1 MDNNFGGYFDYT
13 PSINPLDNKELGEKF
28 KVKGIIVSERYFD
41 IVKNFGIYAI
51 EDTDG
56 NRMVVKGT
64 FSTSLIIGQTY
75 EFIGTVTEFRFE
87 RQLSLKEYYPC
98 RPVNKRG
105 VISYLQTLYGL
116 KSKAELIYNTFG
128 EDSIDILINDPMLV
142 ANSIKGIG
150 KKSVVKWQEQLKE
163 LAEDQYIYMKLLGF
177 GLTEKAIT
185 NILKKYG
192 ASIVEKIEENPYIL
206 MKEVKGYGFNKCD
219 KIALDNGIE
228 PNSEVRV
235 KAGIIHTL
243 EEFSKSGHC
252 YCPYDLIV
260 NEVKQK
266 IQLVLNYKDMNSF
279 YNINKDKNEA
289 VLKIYNRN
297 YTINISELKDCIYK
311 YINCENIN
319 ERKYHR
325 YVLSPISNT
334 LIENKISELI
344 DSNELILEKNKL
356 YIPKLY
362 WAEVDLANKISKL
375 AIYFPIYS
383 RSKVEAIVDE
393 VCREKGYIL
402 ENKQR
407 EACIEFNMYNYG
419 LFILNGSAG
428 TGKTFTLN
436 LILEVSKR
444 LNQKSN
450 EVLVVAPTG
459 KASKVASKS
468 TGMECVTIHRALGF
482 TPGVGFNKNEEEPFE
497 GNEFVCDEGSMIDVE
512 LGKAFLKAIRNKSKL
527 IIMGDIQQLPSVGP
541 GNVLKDLLEC
551 GVVRVITL
559 NVPKRQDVLS
569 GINVNANRIIDGKMI
584 QTEMKTKD
592 FYVLQRE
599 TIDSVKDGVIK
610 SIKRVLTF
618 EGYTLEDIQVLI
630 PQRTG
635 ALGVNMF
642 NYLLQKQFNPNGI
655 NGAKV
660 LKTKFEAK
668 EYENTKPKEFELYIC
683 KGDKVMHIQNNY
695 EMKLYK
701 ESIYGLT
708 PIEKTGIT
716 NGECGIVT
724 DIKMSKDNKS
734 YSITVKYDDFSC
746 IYDSIEE
753 LELCYATTIHKSQGS
768 AWRAVILPVVNQH
781 MQMLSN
787 NLLYTGVTRARDF
800 CAVIGSPKAINVA
813 INKKTVMDR
822 YTALSNRIIEYS
834 KVS

>member
-1 MDNNFGGYFDYT
+1 MGNDFSEYFNYT
-13 PSINPLDNKELGEKF
+13 PSINPLDNKEIGEKY
-28 KVKGIIVSERYFD
+28 KAKGIIISESYFD
-41 IVKNFGIYAI
+41 IIKNFGIYKI
-51 EDTDG
+51 EDING
-56 NRMVVKGT
+56 NRFAVKGT
-64 FSTSLIIGQTY
+64 FSTSLIVGQTY
-75 EFIGTVTEFRFE
+75 EFIGIVTEFRFE
-87 RQLSLKEYYPC
+87 RQLSLREYYPC

-128 EDSIDILINDPMLV
+128 EDSIDVLINDPMLV

-163 LAEDQYIYMKLLGF
+163 IAEDQYVYMKLLGF

-192 ASIVEKIEENPYIL
+192 SSIVEKIEENPYIL
-206 MKEVKGYGFNKCD
+206 MKEVKGYGFSKCD

-235 KAGIIHTL
+235 KAGIIYTL
-243 EEFSKSGHC
+243 EEFSKAGHC
-252 YCPYDLIV
+252 YCPYDLII

-266 IQLVLNYKDMNSF
+266 IQLVLNYRDMTSF
-279 YNINKDKNEA
+279 YNINKNEDEA
-289 VLKIYNRN
+289 ILKIYNRN
-297 YTINISELKDCIYK
+297 YSINISELNDCIYN
-311 YINCENIN
+311 YINCENIS
-319 ERKYHR
+319 ERRNHR
-325 YVLSPISNT
+325 YILSPISSS
-334 LIENKISELI
+334 LIEDKISELI
-344 DSNELILEKNKL
+344 DNKELILEKNKL

-362 WAEVDLANKISKL
+362 WAEVDLAERISQL
-375 AIYFPIYS
+375 AVYFPIHS
-383 RSKVEAIVDE
+383 RQKVEAIVDE
-393 VCREKGYIL
+393 VCKEKGYIL
-402 ENKQR
+402 EDKQR

-444 LNQKSN
+444 LHQRNN
-450 EVLVVAPTG
+450 DVLVVAPTG

-482 TPGVGFNKNEEEPFE
+482 TPGVGFNKNEEEPFDN
-497 GNEFVCDEGSMIDVE
+497 NEFVCDEGSMIDVE
-512 LGKAFLKAIRNKSKL
+512 LGKSFLQAIRNKSKL
-527 IIMGDIQQLPSVGP
+527 IIMGDIKQLPSVGP

-569 GINVNANRIIDGKMI
+569 GINSNANRIIDGKMI

-599 TIDSVKDGVIK
+599 SIDSIKDGVIK

-618 EGYTLEDIQVLI
+618 PNYTLEDIQVLI

-635 ALGVNMF
+635 SLGVNMF
-642 NYLLQKQFNPNGI
+642 NYLLQKEFNPNGV
-655 NGAKV
+655 NGEKI

-668 EYENTKPKEFELYIC
+668 EFENTKPKEFELYIC

-701 ESIYGLT
+701 ESPYGLI

-716 NGECGIVT
+716 NGECGVVT
-724 DIKMSKDNKS
+724 NIQIAKDKKS
-734 YSITVKYDDFSC
+734 YSITVKYEDFSC

-768 AWRAVILPVVNQH
+768 AWRAIILPVVNQH

-800 CAVIGSPKAINVA
+800 CAVIGSPKAINIA

-822 YTALSNRIIEYS
+822 YTALADRIIENS
-834 KVS
+834 KIA